1 MLDVHTHIVPS
12 VDDGASDLETS
23 LKMID
28 LQING
33 GVDTIVFTPHSY
45 CRHKDISKE
54 TILDCFK
61 RLETV
66 LKDKYPSLKYY
77 LGQEIYYDKT
87 TFDKLDNK
95 EYISI
100 NNTKY
105 ILIEFEYYITKEEL
119 EDIIY
124 TIRLKGYE
132 PIIAHI
138 ERYNIPLKDY
148 YTIKKDTN
156 VLMQVN
162 TKFVL
167 ENKHKA
173 KKMIKDKIIDYIAS
187 DCHSLE
193 RRPPNLGL
201 VKKLIEK
208 YNLNINRFDK

>member
-54 TILDCFK
+54 TILDSFK

-66 LKDKYPSLKYY
+66 LKEKYPSLKYY

-173 KKMIKDKIIDYIAS
+173 KKLIKDKIIDYIAS